1 MNEMYKRIED
11 LCKEKGVNMTQMCR
25 EAGIPRSNL
34 SDLKFGIT
42 AALATL
48 NLSRLA
54 TYFDV
59 SMDYLLGHE
68 ETKKA
73 PTPQRGERDYPD
85 ADLVEAFYNAD
96 EATRA
101 AIRLLLKL

>member
-1 MNEMYKRIED
+1 MSNLYKRIED
-11 LCKEKGVNMTQMCR
+11 LCKSRGTNVTEMCR
-25 EAGIPRSNL
+25 LSGAPRGSL
-34 SDLKFGIT
+34 SDLKSGRT
-42 AALATL
+42 SRL
-48 NLSRLA
+48 NSTTLSRIA
-54 TYFDV
+54 AFFNV
-59 SMDYLLGHE
+59 SVDYLLGHE

-73 PTPQRGERDYPD
+73 PTPQGGERSYPD